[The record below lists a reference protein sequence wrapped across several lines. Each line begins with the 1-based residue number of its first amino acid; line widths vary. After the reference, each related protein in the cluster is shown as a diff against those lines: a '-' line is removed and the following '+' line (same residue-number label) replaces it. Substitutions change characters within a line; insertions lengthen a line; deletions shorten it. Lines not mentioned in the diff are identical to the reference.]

1 MRPQVDIQCATAEP
15 VPDEDDIRRWIA
27 TTLTRVAASSGAAQ
41 RDPEICVRLVDID
54 EMTTI
59 NATYRHRAGPT
70 NVLSFP
76 AGLPAELGLPLLGDI
91 VICAP
96 VVRREAAAQHKA
108 LQAHWAHMAVHGTLH
123 LLGYDHI
130 EEEDA
135 AVMEALESA
144 VLAELHYPCPYRG
157 ETTEEHS
164 LR

>member
-1 MRPQVDIQCATAEP
+1 MTLNRIAAT
-15 VPDEDDIRRWIA
+15 
-27 TTLTRVAASSGAAQ
+27 SGAAQ
-41 RDPEICVRLVDID
+41 QDAEVCVRLVDAE
-54 EMTTI
+54 EMATL
-59 NATYRHRAGPT
+59 NATYRDRAGPT

-76 AGLPAELGLPLLGDI
+76 AALPAELNLPLLGDI

-96 VVRREAAAQHKA
+96 VVRAEAAAQHKA

-130 EEEDA
+130 DEEDA
-135 AVMEALESA
+135 TVMEALESA
-144 VLAELHYPCPYRG
+144 ILADLHYPCPYRG

>member
-1 MRPQVDIQCATAEP
+1 MSLQVDIQCATAEP
-15 VPDEDDIRRWIA
+15 VPDEDDLRGWIA
-27 TTLTRVAASSGAAQ
+27 MTLSRVATSSREAR
-41 RDPEICVRLVDID
+41 RDAEVCVRLVDAD
-54 EMTTI
+54 EMATL
-59 NATYRHRAGPT
+59 NATWRDRAGPT

-76 AGLPAELGLPLLGDI
+76 AALPAELNLPLLGDI

-96 VVRREAAAQHKA
+96 VVRTEAAAQHKA
-108 LQAHWAHMAVHGTLH
+108 LQAPRAHMAVHGTLH

-130 EEEDA
+130 EEQDA

-144 VLAELHYPCPYRG
+144 ILAELHYPCPYRG

>member
-1 MRPQVDIQCATAEP
+1 MNLQVDIQSASAEP
-15 VPDEDDIRRWIA
+15 VPDEDDIRHWIA
-27 TTLTRVAASSGAAQ
+27 MTLNRIAATSGAAQ
-41 RDPEICVRLVDID
+41 QDAEVCVRLVDAE
-54 EMTTI
+54 EMATL
-59 NATYRHRAGPT
+59 NATYRDRAGPT

-76 AGLPAELGLPLLGDI
+76 AALPAELNLPLLGDI

-96 VVRREAAAQHKA
+96 VVRAEAAAQHKA

-130 EEEDA
+130 DEEDA
-135 AVMEALESA
+135 TVMEALESA
-144 VLAELHYPCPYRG
+144 ILADLHYPCPYRG

>member
-1 MRPQVDIQCATAEP
+1 MSLQVDIQRATAEP

-27 TTLTRVAASSGAAQ
+27 MTLTRIAAPSGAVQ
-41 RDPEICVRLVDID
+41 RDAEVCVRLVDAD
-54 EMTTI
+54 EMATI
-59 NATYRHRAGPT
+59 NQTYRDRAGPT

-76 AGLPAELGLPLLGDI
+76 AALPAELKLPLLGDI

-96 VVRREAAAQHKA
+96 VVRAEAAAQHKA
-108 LQAHWAHMAVHGTLH
+108 LKAHWAHMAVHGTLH
-123 LLGYDHI
+123 LLGYDHM

-144 VLAELHYPCPYRG
+144 ILADLHYPCPYRG

>member
-1 MRPQVDIQCATAEP
+1 MSLQVDIQCATAEP

-27 TTLTRVAASSGAAQ
+27 ASLTRTAASPGTVREDA
-41 RDPEICVRLVDID
+41 EICVRLVDAD
-54 EMTTI
+54 EMATL
-59 NATYRHRAGPT
+59 NATYRDRAGPT

-76 AGLPAELGLPLLGDI
+76 ASLPAGLNLPLLGDI

-96 VVRREAAAQHKA
+96 VVRKEAVAQHKT

-144 VLAELHYPCPYRG
+144 ILAELHYPCPYRG
-157 ETTEEHS
+157 ETAEEHS